1 MDLFI
6 HQFTTQV
13 SVLFFSRVTELTF
26 ALSHIT
32 FSSVNR
38 NWRGG
43 LGFWFTVLA
52 FFLGRLYP
60 KMSRSF
66 NKMEKYTYFATE
78 LSLVDLHFQS
88 LRSLV
93 LSDFYG
99 VFSVFSFQFS
109 N

>member
-1 MDLFI
+1 MI
-6 HQFTTQV
+6 YGV
-13 SVLFFSRVTELTF
+13 SL
-26 ALSHIT
+26 
-32 FSSVNR
+32 
-38 NWRGG
+38 
-43 LGFWFTVLA
+43 
-52 FFLGRLYP
+52 FLGRLYP

-66 NKMEKYTYFATE
+66 KKMEKYMYFASE
-78 LSLVDLHFQS
+78 LSLVDLQFQS